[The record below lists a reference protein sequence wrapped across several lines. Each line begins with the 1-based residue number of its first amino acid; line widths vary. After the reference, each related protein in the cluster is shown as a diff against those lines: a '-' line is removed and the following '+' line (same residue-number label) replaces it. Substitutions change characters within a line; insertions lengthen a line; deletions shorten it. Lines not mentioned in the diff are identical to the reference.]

1 MNFIWK
7 LNIGAYQTGES
18 LYLNRI
24 CLGGYYWNCL
34 KASTDKDKSTDWV
47 GQISLPSLKSNTV
60 YGGTT
65 EEVKTN
71 MEKLFIQWF
80 KEVNYENRS
89 KE

>member
-7 LNIGAYQTGES
+7 QKIGVYQTGES

-24 CLGGYYWNCL
+24 RLGGYCWNCL
-34 KASTDKDKSTDWV
+34 RASTDKDKSPDWV

-65 EEVKTN
+65 EEVNNTLLKGS
-71 MEKLFIQWF
+71 FCW
-80 KEVNYENRS
+80 
-89 KE
+89 